1 MTAVTVSKKD
11 AGKEIQTKILVDWAD
26 QINGTAWKNF
36 DAARMAAGFAQAASK
51 EPKLLEATPTS
62 LFLALS
68 NIARWGLDIGE
79 GAHLV
84 AISGRAEAWPDY
96 RGLKALAMRQGLIR
110 HMEEYVVYEGDE
122 FEYAFGLSP
131 YLKHR
136 PCSETLRGPLVGAYT
151 VIEIR
156 GLHPKFH
163 FMPIADIERI
173 RAKSRSWGPKQIRD
187 CPPWYAKKTV
197 VRDWLNRQPKVG
209 ALAEA
214 LAHDDVPEGE
224 AVDVATGELLT
235 PTPEHKQLVAA
246 SMQEA
251 PAALEDSD
259 EDLALDAV
267 LAGDA

>member
-1 MTAVTVSKKD
+1 MTTAVVSKRD
-11 AGKEIQTKILVDWAD
+11 AGAAIQTKILVDWAD
-26 QINGTAWKNF
+26 KINGTAWKNF

-51 EPKLLEATPTS
+51 EPKLLESTPAS

-136 PCSETLRGPLVGAYT
+136 PCSETLRGTLVGAYT

-156 GLHPKFH
+156 GLQPKFH
-163 FMPIADIERI
+163 FMPIADIDRI
-173 RAKSRSWGPKQIRD
+173 RSKSRSWAKGP

-209 ALAEA
+209 ALADA

-224 AVDVATGELLT
+224 AVDVATGEILT
-235 PTPEHKQLVAA
+235 PTPEHKRLVAA
-246 SMQEA
+246 SLDDA
-251 PAALEDSD
+251 PDALADSD
-259 EDLALDAV
+259 DDLELDAL